1 MVDRMSNSYRKF
13 AEYYDILT
21 ENVDYKSRMDE
32 INSLFQKYSDNTDEK
47 ILLDLAC
54 GTGSMSEE
62 AEKLGYDVIGVDC
75 SEEMLFEAVN
85 KKYEK
90 ALDIQYVKQ
99 DMRKLDLYGGVDIT
113 ICILDSLNHL
123 SGFEDVK
130 KVFERVFM
138 FTNEGGLFIFDMN
151 TPYKHRNVL
160 ADNAF
165 IFETEDVFVAWE
177 NEFSEKDCKVDI
189 TLNFFEKTH
198 NNYKRYTENFS
209 ELAYEKEDIIKAC
222 EEVGFKLMESIPK
235 YEQES
240 DEQPERIVYVL
251 KKEKI

>member
-1 MVDRMSNSYRKF
+1 MSNSYRKF

-32 INSLFQKYSDNTDEK
+32 INSMFQKYSDNTDEK

-222 EEVGFKLMESIPK
+222 EEVGFKLMEIIPK

>member
-1 MVDRMSNSYRKF
+1 MSNSYRKF

-160 ADNAF
+160 ADNAL

-222 EEVGFKLMESIPK
+222 EEVGFKLMETIPK

>member
-1 MVDRMSNSYRKF
+1 MSNSYRKF

-209 ELAYEKEDIIKAC
+209 ELAYEKEDMIKAC

>member
-1 MVDRMSNSYRKF
+1 MSNSYRKF

-32 INSLFQKYSDNTDEK
+32 INFLFQKYSDNTDEK

-160 ADNAF
+160 ANNAF

-198 NNYKRYTENFS
+198 NNYKRYMENFS

>member
-1 MVDRMSNSYRKF
+1 MSNSYRKF

-222 EEVGFKLMESIPK
+222 EEAGFKLMETIPK

>member
-1 MVDRMSNSYRKF
+1 MSNSYRKF

-90 ALDIQYVKQ
+90 NLDIQYVKQ

-209 ELAYEKEDIIKAC
+209 ELTYEKEDIIKAC
-222 EEVGFKLMESIPK
+222 EEVGFKLMETIPK

>member
-1 MVDRMSNSYRKF
+1 MSNSYRKF

-47 ILLDLAC
+47 ILLDIAC

>member
-1 MVDRMSNSYRKF
+1 MSNSYRKF

-90 ALDIQYVKQ
+90 ALDVQYVKQ

-209 ELAYEKEDIIKAC
+209 ELAYEKEAIIKAC
-222 EEVGFKLMESIPK
+222 EEVGFKLMETIPK

>member
-1 MVDRMSNSYRKF
+1 MSNSYRKF

-123 SGFEDVK
+123 PGFEDVK

>member
-1 MVDRMSNSYRKF
+1 MSNSYRKF

-90 ALDIQYVKQ
+90 ALDVQYVKQ

-151 TPYKHRNVL
+151 TPYKHRHVL

>member
-1 MVDRMSNSYRKF
+1 MSNSYRKF

-90 ALDIQYVKQ
+90 ALDVQYVKQ

-198 NNYKRYTENFS
+198 NNYKRYTENSS

>member
-1 MVDRMSNSYRKF
+1 MSNSYRKF

-90 ALDIQYVKQ
+90 ALDVQYVKQ

-240 DEQPERIVYVL
+240 DEQPERIVYVM

>member
-1 MVDRMSNSYRKF
+1 MSNSYRKF

-90 ALDIQYVKQ
+90 DLDIQYVKQ

-209 ELAYEKEDIIKAC
+209 ELAYEKEAIIKAC
-222 EEVGFKLMESIPK
+222 EEVGFKLMETIPK

>member
-1 MVDRMSNSYRKF
+1 MSNSYRKF

-209 ELAYEKEDIIKAC
+209 ELAYEKEAIIKAC
-222 EEVGFKLMESIPK
+222 EEVGFKLMETIPK

>member
-1 MVDRMSNSYRKF
+1 MSNSYRKF

-62 AEKLGYDVIGVDC
+62 AEKLGYDVIGVDY

>member
-1 MVDRMSNSYRKF
+1 MSNSYKKF

>member
-1 MVDRMSNSYRKF
+1 MSNSYRKF

-130 KVFERVFM
+130 KVFERVLM

-240 DEQPERIVYVL
+240 DEQPERIVYVM

>member
-1 MVDRMSNSYRKF
+1 MSNSYRKF

-90 ALDIQYVKQ
+90 NLDIQYVKQ

-160 ADNAF
+160 ANNAF

>member
-1 MVDRMSNSYRKF
+1 MSNSYRKF

-165 IFETEDVFVAWE
+165 IFETDDVFVAWE

-209 ELAYEKEDIIKAC
+209 ELAYEKEAIIKAC
-222 EEVGFKLMESIPK
+222 EEVGFKLMETIPK

-240 DEQPERIVYVL
+240 DEQPERIVYVM

>member
-1 MVDRMSNSYRKF
+1 MSNSYRKF

-21 ENVDYKSRMDE
+21 ENVDYKGRMDE

-90 ALDIQYVKQ
+90 ALDVQYVKQ

-138 FTNEGGLFIFDMN
+138 FTNDGGLFIFDMN

>member
-1 MVDRMSNSYRKF
+1 MSNSYRKF

-90 ALDIQYVKQ
+90 ALDVQYVKQ

-222 EEVGFKLMESIPK
+222 EEVGFKLMEIIPK

-240 DEQPERIVYVL
+240 NEQPERIVYVL

>member
-1 MVDRMSNSYRKF
+1 MSNSYRKF

-90 ALDIQYVKQ
+90 NLNIQYVKQ

-165 IFETEDVFVAWE
+165 IFETDDVFVAWE

-222 EEVGFKLMESIPK
+222 EEVGFKLMETIPT

>member
-1 MVDRMSNSYRKF
+1 MSNSYRKF

-165 IFETEDVFVAWE
+165 IFETDDVFVTWE
-177 NEFSEKDCKVDI
+177 NEFSEKDCRVDI

-209 ELAYEKEDIIKAC
+209 ELAYEKEAIIKAC
-222 EEVGFKLMESIPK
+222 EEVGFKLMETIPK

>member
-1 MVDRMSNSYRKF
+1 MSNSYRKF

-47 ILLDLAC
+47 ILLDIAC

-240 DEQPERIVYVL
+240 DEQPERIVYVM

>member
-1 MVDRMSNSYRKF
+1 MSNSYRKF

-189 TLNFFEKTH
+189 TLNFFEKKH

>member
-1 MVDRMSNSYRKF
+1 MSNSYRKF

-222 EEVGFKLMESIPK
+222 EEVGFKLMETIPK

>member
-1 MVDRMSNSYRKF
+1 MSNSYRKF

-209 ELAYEKEDIIKAC
+209 ELAYEKEAIIKAC
-222 EEVGFKLMESIPK
+222 EEVGFKLMETIPK

-240 DEQPERIVYVL
+240 DEQPERIVYVM

>member
-1 MVDRMSNSYRKF
+1 MSNSYRKF

-222 EEVGFKLMESIPK
+222 EEVGFKLMETILK

>member
-1 MVDRMSNSYRKF
+1 MSNSYRKF

-90 ALDIQYVKQ
+90 AFDIQYVKQ

-165 IFETEDVFVAWE
+165 IFETEDIFVAWE

-222 EEVGFKLMESIPK
+222 EEVGFKLMETIPK

>member
-1 MVDRMSNSYRKF
+1 MSNSYRKF

-21 ENVDYKSRMDE
+21 ENVDYNSRMDE

-90 ALDIQYVKQ
+90 ALDVQYVKQ

>member
-1 MVDRMSNSYRKF
+1 MSNSYRKF

-165 IFETEDVFVAWE
+165 IFETDDVFVAWE

-222 EEVGFKLMESIPK
+222 EEVGFKLMETIPK

-240 DEQPERIVYVL
+240 DEQHERIVYVL

>member
-1 MVDRMSNSYRKF
+1 MSNSYRKF

-240 DEQPERIVYVL
+240 DEQPERIVYVM

>member
-1 MVDRMSNSYRKF
+1 MSNSYRKF

-90 ALDIQYVKQ
+90 ALDVQYVKQ

>member
-1 MVDRMSNSYRKF
+1 MSNSYRKF

-130 KVFERVFM
+130 KVFKRVFM

>member
-1 MVDRMSNSYRKF
+1 MSNSYRKF

-165 IFETEDVFVAWE
+165 IFEIDDVFVAWE

-222 EEVGFKLMESIPK
+222 EEVGFKLMETIPK

>member
-1 MVDRMSNSYRKF
+1 MSNSYRKF

>member
-1 MVDRMSNSYRKF
+1 MSNSYRKF

-90 ALDIQYVKQ
+90 NLDIQYVKQ

-177 NEFSEKDCKVDI
+177 NEFSENDCKVDI